1 MSSLDERATDARE
14 RENAP
19 ILHETVEKYISRVM
33 DTAPLTRTHYKIFGL
48 IASGYFFDIANMAVL
63 GSLVPVMLHT
73 NFMTRGQVA
82 VVGSATLF
90 GLAVGCAGQGEF
102 TDRFGRKAVY
112 QFNLLL
118 FGLATLASVFAPN
131 YIWLAAL
138 RFVAGIGLGAE
149 QPLCFAYA
157 GEYAPMRN
165 RGRILSGIHLIGGAF
180 SWPVTTLFTLFFIN
194 IIGWRGVFAAL
205 AAGALI
211 VFVLRFS
218 LPESPRWLAMRGRG
232 DEALAILKRMGI
244 VGEHPER
251 FLAPEGRPKAPRDPL
266 LIVFRTYPFRLL
278 AGTVCFIAFFG
289 GAVGLST
296 WLPNMMATQHG
307 MSVTKSLTYSLGMM
321 TAFPCASA
329 FMMYAIEKFG
339 RKRLAITS
347 FFLAGIFAYFFM
359 RTTTDTQL
367 LAVGFCMVFFIQ
379 LAGNSMQILISEVF
393 PTSARATG
401 FGIAAGA
408 GRLGTAFIIPA
419 ILWIQNGWGVNS
431 VFAAVAGSLMLAAI
445 CVPLLGPEAQ
455 GRALDELAPSR

>member
-1 MSSLDERATDARE
+1 MSEVIERTATT
-14 RENAP
+14 
-19 ILHETVEKYISRVM
+19 HETVETYVSRVM
-33 DTAPLTRTHYKIFGL
+33 DTAPLTSTHYKIFGL
-48 IASGYFFDIANMAVL
+48 ISAGYFFDIANMAVL
-63 GSLVPVMLHT
+63 GSLVPMMLRT
-73 NFMTRGQVA
+73 NFLSSGQVA

-118 FGLATLASVFAPN
+118 FGLSTLASAFAQD
-131 YIWLAAL
+131 YMWLAAL
-138 RFVAGIGLGAE
+138 RFLAGVGLGAE

-180 SWPVTTLFTLFFIN
+180 SWPLTTLFTLYFLD
-194 IIGWRGVFAAL
+194 IIGWRGIFATL
-205 AAGALI
+205 GTGALV

-218 LPESPRWLAMRGRG
+218 LPESPRWLATHGRG
-232 DEALAILKRMGI
+232 AEALAILKRMGLATDR
-244 VGEHPER
+244 PER
-251 FLAPEGRPKAPRDPL
+251 FMADAVRTEAPRDPL
-266 LIVFRTYPFRLL
+266 LIVFLNYPFRLF

-307 MSVTKSLTYSLGMM
+307 MSITKSLTYSIGMM
-321 TAFPCASA
+321 MAFPCASA
-329 FMMYAIEKFG
+329 FMMFAIEKFG
-339 RKRLAITS
+339 RKRLAVSS
-347 FFLAGIFAYFFM
+347 FFLAAVFAFFFM
-359 RTTTDTQL
+359 RMTTDEAL

-401 FGIAAGA
+401 FGIASGA
-408 GRLGTAFIIPA
+408 GRLGTAFVIPA
-419 ILWIQNGWGVNS
+419 ILWIQNGWGVNA
-431 VFAAVAGSLMLAAI
+431 VFMAVAASLLLAAAF
-445 CVPLLGPEAQ
+445 VPLLGPEAR
-455 GRALDELAPSR
+455 GRALDEIAPSPK